1 MKRIFDLAVASIGLL
16 VTSPLLLVVMVLIW
30 SHDRQSPFYI
40 APRVGRHGKPFKMY
54 KLRSMVVN
62 ADKTGVTSTG
72 ANDRRITPV
81 GHFVRRYKMDEL
93 VQLWNVI
100 KGDLSL
106 VGPRPNVPSGVA
118 LYTDLEQ
125 RLLSVRPGITDMASI
140 VFSDEGDILKG
151 HADADAAYES
161 LIRPWKNELA
171 LLYIDRQ
178 SVRLDIRLIWLTATA
193 ILSREAA
200 LAGVQQ
206 VLNDLGARQ
215 TLIEVAAR
223 RQALQPSLPPGQV
236 APYAVHA
243 TAESPR

>member
-1 MKRIFDLAVASIGLL
+1 MKRIFDLAIASIGLL

-30 SHDRQSPFYI
+30 SHDRQTPFYI

-178 SVRLDIRLIWLTATA
+178 SVRLDVRLIWLTATA

-223 RQALQPSLPPGQV
+223 RQALRPSLPPGQV

-243 TAESPR
+243 AAETP